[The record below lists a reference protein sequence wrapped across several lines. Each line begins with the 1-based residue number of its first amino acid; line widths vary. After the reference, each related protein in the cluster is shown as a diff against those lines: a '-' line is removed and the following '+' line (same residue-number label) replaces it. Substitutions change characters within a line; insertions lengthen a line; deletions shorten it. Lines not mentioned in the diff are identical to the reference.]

1 MRLEIG
7 AGTLDWAIRRGREV
21 RYPSALLAGIDPA
34 GEAWFRDDARPED
47 FERLARDPGGFI
59 VHLDGGDMHPERGL
73 AGLFAQVPPERGEWL
88 AHIISDSD
96 PPIEGARYEGKVRSF
111 LCSPDLFRWAR
122 GRMASGAR
130 PAFAAAQAAFEG
142 NGSVVGLHV
151 VPWQAEPE
159 PSEPM
164 VLPEPVTWLIPHRGD
179 PAYIDGCLRYVAAEA
194 HADDHI
200 WVCLDEPRSPV
211 HEELVHA
218 HPRVDFWRSTPNGL
232 GPYVAR
238 HLLGQRVPT
247 ELLIFQDSD
256 DLPMRGRR
264 DTLVAAL
271 RASNADLLGSH
282 ELRLDEIR
290 GEMVAIRFPVDA
302 SDALARTIAHPLYH
316 PTSIIRV
323 EALRRTGGFSTVRR
337 FGGDLHFLLRSFF
350 TMRLRNCGKFRYLRR
365 RHEGSLTTSPD
376 TGLKAPERLE
386 LARQWRDDFRRV
398 RDGEI
403 ELDASSLAIQHRPD
417 LEGVRLD
424 YLGKGLNP
432 LP

>member
-7 AGTLDWAIRRGREV
+7 AGPPDWAIRRGRELKH
-21 RYPSALLAGIDPA
+21 RTALLAGINPA
-34 GEAWFRDDARPED
+34 GEAWSRDEAGPED
-47 FERLARDPGGFI
+47 FERLARDPGGFV
-59 VHLDGGDMHPERGL
+59 VHLDGGDMRPERRL
-73 AGLFAQVPPERGEWL
+73 DGLFEQVPREGGEWL
-88 AHIISDSD
+88 AYVISDSD
-96 PPIEGARYEGKVRSF
+96 PPIEGARYEGTVRSF
-111 LCSPDLFRWAR
+111 LCSPNLFRRAR
-122 GRMASGAR
+122 ARMASGAQG
-130 PAFAAAQAAFEG
+130 AIAAARAVFEG
-142 NGSVVGLHV
+142 NGGIVGLHV
-151 VPWQAEPE
+151 VSWQAEPE
-159 PSEPM
+159 SGDQT
-164 VLPEPVTWLIPHRGD
+164 VPEEAVTWLIPHRGD
-179 PAYIDGCLRYVAAEA
+179 PTFIDGCLRYVTAEA

-200 WVCLDEPRSPV
+200 WVCFDEPPSPV
-211 HEELVHA
+211 HADLVGA

-238 HLLGQRVPT
+238 HVLGLRVPT

-282 ELRLDEIR
+282 ELRADEIR

-302 SDALARTIAHPLYH
+302 SDALGRTIAHPLYH

-365 RHEGSLTTSPD
+365 RHEGSLTTSPE

-386 LARQWRDDFRRV
+386 LARQWREDFRRV

-403 ELDASSLAIQHRPD
+403 ELDASSLAIRHRPD
-417 LEGVRLD
+417 LEGVRLE
-424 YLGKGLNP
+424 YLGARVNP